1 MLHRRPRRALVAS
14 ALGLSL
20 GLSLTAPAV
29 AAPAPSPELPAVAPS
44 VGAKIEQPPEVPR
57 IAFGDAIQRALAR
70 NPTVAVALADVARA
84 DALVAEAR
92 AGWYPTLYGNGLY
105 THLDHARTQT
115 TPDSP
120 PLPVSPATMP
130 PSSVVI
136 PGRTATVFDQD
147 QLYGNLTLTVP
158 LVAAQ
163 GWTAER
169 LAKDNRRIAEAS
181 AVEVRRLVAQAT
193 GNAFIAV
200 IAQRLQLRSN
210 ETAIVNAKA
219 HADYAHTR
227 LLGGIGRSIDD
238 VRAQQDL
245 ASVLATRQTVLT
257 GLVRAREALSV
268 LVGADGP
275 LDAVEAVDFG
285 AMPALAG
292 ALDETARRSD
302 VVAQRARLGAAET
315 ARKNVWASYAP
326 YLAAVAQPF
335 GQTGQQNGL
344 LPNWGWQVELVL
356 TLPIYDGGARTG
368 LAHERDA
375 EITEAR
381 LGLDGALRQARSEVR
396 VAFEAML
403 RADAALASAREA
415 ATLAKRAYELS
426 VVAYKAGATTN
437 IEVLD
442 AARQAR
448 DADSAAAAASDVAR
462 RARLDLLVASG
473 RFP

>member
-1 MLHRRPRRALVAS
+1 MLGRFFSVGLFWFFFCLGAAS
-14 ALGLSL
+14 AAEAPPTQKELPSVTP
-20 GLSLTAPAV
+20 SETATV
-29 AAPAPSPELPAVAPS
+29 EPAPVVTP
-44 VGAKIEQPPEVPR
+44 
-57 IAFGDAIQRALAR
+57 IAFADAIQRALAR
-70 NPTVAVALADVARA
+70 NPTVGVALAEIQRA
-84 DALVAEAR
+84 DALVQEAR
-92 AGWYPTLYGNGLY
+92 SGWLPTLVGNGQY
-105 THLDHARTQT
+105 THLDHARTQ
-115 TPDSP
+115 
-120 PLPVSPATMP
+120 VSPATMRP
-130 PSSVVI
+130 V
-136 PGRTATVFDQD
+136 TVFEQD

-158 LVAAQ
+158 VVAAQ

-169 LAKDNRRIAEAS
+169 QAKDNRHIAEAS
-181 AVEVRRLVAQAT
+181 AADVRRLVAQAT

-245 ASVLATRQTVLT
+245 ATVLANRQAFLT
-257 GLVRAREALSV
+257 GLARARAALGV
-268 LVGADGP
+268 LVGSDEP
-275 LDAVEAVDFG
+275 LDADTGVDFG
-285 AMPALAG
+285 TLPALDA
-292 ALDETARRSD
+292 AIDEAARRTD
-302 VVAQRARLGAAET
+302 VVAQQARIGAAET
-315 ARKNVWASYAP
+315 ARKNVWAYYAP

-335 GQTGQQNGL
+335 AQTGQQEPL
-344 LPNWGWQVELVL
+344 LPNWGWQAGLVL
-356 TLPIYDGGARTG
+356 TLPLYDGGQRTG

-375 EITEAR
+375 ELLQQREGMDAV
-381 LGLDGALRQARSEVR
+381 LRQARSDVR
-396 VAFEAML
+396 VSFEAVL
-403 RADAALASAREA
+403 RADRALASAREA
-415 ATLAKRAYELS
+415 AALAKRAYELA
-426 VVAYKAGATTN
+426 VLAYKAGATTN